1 MKKVLAVAV
10 VTAVCVATS
19 WAAPS
24 TTNVLSK
31 QDIAI
36 KGKLSPSGTA
46 VTGADLSGNTNV
58 ISVLDLQIISGGTTN
73 EEQWMGQEIGSAFN
87 LLLQEMANA
96 DLTPTATKGDKFVT
110 VFAGNGPAGSS
121 SNAVLLITGS
131 SKITVKSGVT
141 NETVSGKIAG
151 VWSDSSDSSGGQAI
165 AGSFATVKV
174 KK

>member
-1 MKKVLAVAV
+1 MKKLLAIAV
-10 VTAVCVATS
+10 VAAVGVATS

-73 EEQWMGQEIGSAFN
+73 EEQWMGQKIGSTFH
-87 LLLQEMANA
+87 LLLPQVATA
-96 DLTPTATKGDKFVT
+96 DLTPTATKGDKFVA
-110 VFAGNGPAGSS
+110 VFAGNGPVGSS
-121 SNAVLLITGS
+121 TNAALLITGS
-131 SKITVKSGVT
+131 SKVTIKNTVT
-141 NETVSGKIAG
+141 NETVSGKITG
-151 VWSDSSDSSGGQAI
+151 VWVDGTDSGGGEAI
-165 AGSFATVKV
+165 SGSFASVKV
-174 KK
+174 K

>member
-1 MKKVLAVAV
+1 MKKLLAIAV
-10 VTAVCVATS
+10 VAAVGVATS
-19 WAAPS
+19 WGAPS

-31 QDIAI
+31 QDITI
-36 KGKLSPSGTA
+36 KAKLSPSGTA

-96 DLTPTATKGDKFVT
+96 DLTPNSTKGDKFVA
-110 VFAGNGPAGSS
+110 VFAGNGQMGSS
-121 SNAVLLITGS
+121 SNAVLLINGS
-131 SKITVKSGVT
+131 SKITVKNAVT
-141 NETVSGKIAG
+141 NETVSGKITG
-151 VWSDSSDSSGGQAI
+151 IWVDGTDSGGGQAI

-174 KK
+174 K